1 MTKVRIAHLT
11 TVHPRIDARI
21 CLKEA
26 GTLARFFAEPV
37 ALFVQDGKGD
47 SSEAGGMIEVIDI
60 GPAPSSRLARMVSGG
75 WRMGRAVLLMRPQI
89 VHFHDPELILLGF
102 VLKCFGFKVIY
113 DVHEDVP
120 LDVLTKFWLPTVI
133 RRPISWLMSVI
144 EWLAGRSF
152 TAIVSATPDIGRRFP
167 VKKTVLVQNYPILN
181 ELVGRSCPD
190 YQQRPPHFAFVGG
203 IGRTRGI
210 QQMVESL
217 TFTGRS
223 DIRLQLAGKFQ
234 PVDLMMEMEALDGWR
249 QVEFLTW
256 VNRVQVSKILSNVR
270 AGLVL
275 YHPTP
280 GILNAYPTKM
290 FEYMSVGLPVI
301 ASDFP
306 AWRHIVDRAECG
318 LLVNPL
324 EPSAIADAM
333 LWLLNNPQEA
343 EMMGRRA
350 RKAAE
355 EFYSWEREGDK
366 LIRLY
371 KKLLSYQRET

>member
-1 MTKVRIAHLT
+1 
-11 TVHPRIDARI
+11 
-21 CLKEA
+21 
-26 GTLARFFAEPV
+26 
-37 ALFVQDGKGD
+37 
-47 SSEAGGMIEVIDI
+47 
-60 GPAPSSRLARMVSGG
+60 
-75 WRMGRAVLLMRPQI
+75 
-89 VHFHDPELILLGF
+89 
-102 VLKCFGFKVIY
+102 
-113 DVHEDVP
+113 
-120 LDVLTKFWLPTVI
+120 
-133 RRPISWLMSVI
+133 
-144 EWLAGRSF
+144 
-152 TAIVSATPDIGRRFP
+152 
-167 VKKTVLVQNYPILN
+167 
-181 ELVGRSCPD
+181 
-190 YQQRPPHFAFVGG
+190 
-203 IGRTRGI
+203 
-210 QQMVESL
+210 
-217 TFTGRS
+217 
-223 DIRLQLAGKFQ
+223 
-234 PVDLMMEMEALDGWR
+234 
-249 QVEFLTW
+249 
-256 VNRVQVSKILSNVR
+256 SNVR

-343 EMMGRRA
+343 ERMGRRA